1 MMSGDR
7 CKRRRRAGLGC
18 AAVLA
23 ALLAA
28 GPVLAEGCG
37 GLAGEYL
44 FDVTNAELSTALKQ
58 RLGDVFTRFDDR
70 YQTQVPFEP
79 TDDGYVYAAACM
91 AHSCTVDEAFLGI
104 DEATCD
110 VFVGLLE
117 NGEYTLVVPASW
129 PPSLDDA
136 RRAWMSR

>member
-1 MMSGDR
+1 
-7 CKRRRRAGLGC
+7 
-18 AAVLA
+18 
-23 ALLAA
+23 
-28 GPVLAEGCG
+28 
-37 GLAGEYL
+37 
-44 FDVTNAELSTALKQ
+44 
-58 RLGDVFTRFDDR
+58 
-70 YQTQVPFEP
+70 VPFEA
-79 TDDGYVYAAACM
+79 TGDGYVYAPACM

-129 PPSLDDA
+129 PASLDEA